1 MTSRLFGY
9 LKKRRRTM
17 VIEYIQ
23 DHAHQVTDVIRAVND
38 CLVAWCDDDA
48 PRTQELAMVVFQ
60 EENVAD
66 DLRREVAD
74 KARSPDLS
82 TQAREDLLRLSRR
95 VDFVANFG
103 KAASKNVHLLA
114 DQVVPMKIRQSALE
128 MSKLLLTQVRL
139 LEDVIDSLSASPPVE
154 KIEEA
159 DDYFAQISQLEH
171 QIDEMYFAAKA
182 NYISQSEKCTA
193 AALIIVSDMLRNLE
207 NASDFTEGTAELV
220 IALLTTDT

>member
-1 MTSRLFGY
+1 
-9 LKKRRRTM
+9 M

-38 CLVAWCDDDA
+38 CLAAWCDDDA

-74 KARSPDLS
+74 KARSPDLT
-82 TQAREDLLRLSRR
+82 TQAREDLMRLSRR
-95 VDFVANFG
+95 VDFVANFA

-114 DQVVPMKIRQSALE
+114 GQAVPMRIRQSALE
-128 MSKLLLTQVRL
+128 MSNLVLAQVRL
-139 LEDVIDSLSASPPVE
+139 LEDVIDSLSASPSAE

-171 QIDEMYFAAKA
+171 QIDELYFAAKA
-182 NYISQSEKCTA
+182 NYLSQSDKCSA
-193 AALIIVSDMLRNLE
+193 AVLIIVSDMLRNLE

-220 IALLTTDT
+220 LALLATDT